1 MIRPFTLITMLL
13 AALSGAYLFAVKHRA
28 QVLDDQ
34 LAATAQE
41 SRLDAQRIR
50 VLQAQ
55 WALEIDPTRLAQLAG
70 QFTSLQ
76 PMQPAQLVAMASLAA
91 DLPPAGTPPPGENP
105 QGDAPGLSVS
115 PVEAVAA
122 NGLPY
127 PPALPPGT
135 LKTPVTSRIM
145 VAAAP
150 ARQSM
155 RQPVRVS
162 AAAAPI
168 HTAHTESQF
177 SPGRSALHLA
187 QTRLVEALP
196 PPRPLP
202 FTPATG
208 AADNAVMSAPTMS
221 AQLVS
226 VKTTEDGG
234 GSALGMAAD
243 LAPPQPLPESAAG
256 N

>member
-1 MIRPFTLITMLL
+1 LITMLL
-13 AALSGAYLFAVKHRA
+13 AALSGSYLFAVKHRA

-145 VAAAP
+145 VAAVP
-150 ARQSM
+150 ARPSVHQPA
-155 RQPVRVS
+155 REPVRVS
-162 AAAAPI
+162 AAGAPI
-168 HTAHTESQF
+168 HTTHTESQF

-202 FTPATG
+202 FTPAAG
-208 AADNAVMSAPTMS
+208 AADNAVMSAPTMR

-226 VKTTEDGG
+226 VKTSEDGG